1 MAINRGK
8 DFEKVIKESFEK
20 VPNTSVVRLHDQTNG
35 FSGSTNPC
43 DFLIYHAPHLYAL
56 ECKSVHGNTLPFS
69 NITKFQ
75 WQSLL
80 DMSKVDGVFAGVMC
94 WWIDKD
100 VTLFIDIRRLE
111 YLRNAGLKSI
121 RYDNEEWT
129 DLIMPIKGKK
139 KRVFFEYDMEEF
151 FKIID
156 IEYKRKHINDIPERT
171 GVWRE

>member
-1 MAINRGK
+1 MSVNRGK
-8 DFEKVIKESFEK
+8 DFEKVIKEAFEK

-35 FSGSTNPC
+35 FVGSANPC
-43 DFLIYHAPHLYAL
+43 DFLIYHRPCLYAI

-69 NITKFQ
+69 NISKFQ

-80 DMSKVDGVFAGVMC
+80 DMSAVDGVFAGVMC

-111 YLRNAGLKSI
+111 YLRNVGLKSI

-129 DLIMPIKGKK
+129 DLIVPIKGKK
-139 KRVFFEYDMEEF
+139 KRVFFEYDMGEF
-151 FKIID
+151 FKITD
-156 IEYKRKHINDIPERT
+156 IEYKRKHINDIPERN
-171 GVWRE
+171 GIWRE